1 MDNLISSDI
10 LWSAQIAQQKTKE
23 VLKNYNSQELSKISK
38 QIKEMVAKGGFSIMY
53 IGKLSEGTVIK
64 LKSLG
69 YNIFDASSYS
79 TAYEISWE

>member
-1 MDNLISSDI
+1 MDNSISSDI

-38 QIKEMVAKGGFSIMY
+38 QIKEMVARGGFSIMY
-53 IGKLSEGTVIK
+53 IEELSDGTVNK

>member
-1 MDNLISSDI
+1 MDNSISSDI
-10 LWSAQIAQQKTKE
+10 LLSAQIAQQKTKE
-23 VLKNYNSQELSKISK
+23 VLKNYNGQELSEILKR
-38 QIKEMVAKGGFSIMY
+38 IKETVANGGFSIMY
-53 IGKLSEGTVIK
+53 IGKLSDGTVNK

>member
-1 MDNLISSDI
+1 MDNSISSDI

-38 QIKEMVAKGGFSIMY
+38 QIKEMVARGGFSIMY
-53 IGKLSEGTVIK
+53 IGELSDGTVNK

-69 YNIFDASSYS
+69 YNIFDVSSYS

>member
-1 MDNLISSDI
+1 MDNSISSDI
-10 LWSAQIAQQKTKE
+10 LWSAQQKTKE

-53 IGKLSEGTVIK
+53 IGKLSDGTVNK

>member
-53 IGKLSEGTVIK
+53 IGKLNDGTVNK